1 MALPEFNEQ
10 GDLPPG
16 VYSVTF
22 SEVIAR
28 FGIGSRQ
35 REAVTARLRRIHDLA
50 LATGALARMIIF
62 GSYVT
67 GKLEPNDVDV
77 ILIMRDD
84 FRSEACS
91 PETLVLFDHRRAAAE
106 LEASVFW
113 IRPALL
119 LTETLDQFVLRWQ
132 IKREGGTRGIVEVSP

>member
-1 MALPEFNEQ
+1 MVLLPFNEL
-10 GDLPPG
+10 GDLPTG
-16 VYSVTF
+16 VHKASF

-28 FGIGSRQ
+28 FGAGSKQ

-50 LATGALARMIIF
+50 IATGALDRLIIF

-67 GKLEPNDVDV
+67 NKLEPKDVDV

-84 FRSEACS
+84 FRSETCP

-106 LEASVFW
+106 LEASIFW

-119 LTETLDQFVLRWQ
+119 LIETLDEFILRWQ
-132 IKREGGTRGIVEVSP
+132 IKREGGTRGIVEVKP